1 MTTIA
6 TNMPLGLKNLTP
18 PTDTVKQREL
28 RGACHD
34 FEAIM
39 LKQILDTMRK
49 STTKSSLL
57 GDDGQAGKMYQSMRD
72 DELAKEMA
80 RGKGMGLGEV
90 LYNQLSGRTKSIG
103 K

>member
-6 TNMPLGLKNLTP
+6 TNMPLGLKKLNT

-28 RGACHD
+28 RNACHD
-34 FEAIM
+34 FEAII
-39 LKQILDTMRK
+39 LKQMLDSMRK
-49 STTKSSLL
+49 SVLKSNLL
-57 GDDGQAGKMYQSMRD
+57 GEEGQASKMYQSMRD
-72 DELAKEMA
+72 DEMAKEMA

-90 LYNQLSGRTKSIG
+90 LYNQLAGRTKTIG